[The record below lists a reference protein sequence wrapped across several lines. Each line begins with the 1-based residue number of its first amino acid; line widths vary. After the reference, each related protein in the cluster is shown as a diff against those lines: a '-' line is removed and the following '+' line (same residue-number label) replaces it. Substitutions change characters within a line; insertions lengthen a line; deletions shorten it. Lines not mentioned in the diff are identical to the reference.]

1 MVLATHR
8 AVSKLVTNCFS
19 FGNRFDQPEGS
30 SEALHFSDRKS
41 NLPPSKEVGREIAIM
56 WIMLGSG
63 RYFR

>member
-1 MVLATHR
+1 M
-8 AVSKLVTNCFS
+8 TNRLL
-19 FGNRFDQPEGS
+19 FGDRFDQPGGR

-56 WIMLGSG
+56 RTGRMFGSG